1 LVITAEFD
9 AQRDEGEAYAKR
21 LKQAGVAVEAIR
33 YEGMIHGFFQ
43 MAGVLDQGKRAIEQ
57 TAAALRKAFEN

>member
-1 LVITAEFD
+1 
-9 AQRDEGEAYAKR
+9 
-21 LKQAGVAVEAIR
+21 VAVEAIR